1 MQIINNGTIK
11 ANKDFGD
18 KQIEIIKNRLY
29 GFGAEV
35 SIIDTNEID
44 FDNHYNTELS
54 CDLVDLCGLLLK
66 DGYTLNGRIEYYG
79 DYEGVIFVKDNVVYN
94 LDIQDAWR
102 LDATDKEIIDVL
114 ESRGYIVMLKGKPA
128 W

>member
-18 KQIEIIKNRLY
+18 KQIEIIKGRLY
-29 GFGAEV
+29 DFGTEV
-35 SIIDTNEID
+35 SIVDANEID